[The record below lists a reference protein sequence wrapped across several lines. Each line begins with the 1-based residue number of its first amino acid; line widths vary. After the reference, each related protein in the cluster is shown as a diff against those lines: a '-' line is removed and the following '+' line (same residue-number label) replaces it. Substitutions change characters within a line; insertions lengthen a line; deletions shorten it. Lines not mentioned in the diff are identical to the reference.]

1 MKLNV
6 SGLTR
11 KGLIFLGLVLHMMA
25 FMSHWLCMGTVPS
38 SPQLAKSHW
47 HFYVDAIME
56 SQISEVFS
64 ISFMRTGNLHI
75 PWGVD
80 SEPGVPKDRGIDVGP
95 LHKRTSNK
103 RQDI

>member
-1 MKLNV
+1 
-6 SGLTR
+6 
-11 KGLIFLGLVLHMMA
+11 
-25 FMSHWLCMGTVPS
+25 
-38 SPQLAKSHW
+38 
-47 HFYVDAIME
+47 ME

-80 SEPGVPKDRGIDVGP
+80 SEPGVPKNRGIDVGL

-103 RQDI
+103 WQDI